1 MLVSLLLVY
10 LLDWGQFTNTAA
22 LRANRRIG
30 VLMSFRPIDQ
40 MISRVEKSESDYS
53 LFFEL
58 LYAGELI
65 TKMTT
70 AAFVASIEDDREG
83 HRYRMLHAL
92 VRADGIGEWAGK
104 LDEAIVGPASQ
115 HLASDLVNDRR
126 IFTERVGKDAWQHE
140 VVRHL
145 HQVLSS
151 IVPNTQP
158 MGDKVGLRAWFPMFA
173 ELRNKTRGH
182 GAITA
187 ATCAR
192 LAHTLRTSIK
202 LLALQNP
209 IFQRPW
215 AYLHRNLSGKYNVAL
230 IGGDRAAFGVLTS
243 AAAIKSENLPNGVY
257 ISVGRPRRV
266 ELVHSDLDV
275 ADYYLPNGAFDG
287 KTYELH
293 SLITD
298 SRLQGDA
305 TPYLPVAGARPPS
318 ETEGKGEL
326 DVVGQAF
333 TNMPSVPRGYVRRP
347 QLESEVL
354 TLLANDRHPIVTL
367 VGRGGIGKTSVTLSV
382 LHDIALTTRY
392 QVIVWFSGR
401 DIDLTM
407 TGPKVVQ
414 PRVLAEREIAEEYR
428 SLVNAS
434 TVGPTGKIS
443 ALETMAEHMRRSP
456 IGPTLFVF
464 DNFETVRNPVDLFH
478 WIDTNIRLPS
488 KVVITSRFREFKAD
502 FPVEVLGMERTEA
515 EDLISQTAGALEIQD
530 LIGSKQREQIIDESD
545 GHPYV
550 IKIILGEIANTG
562 TFSKPSNMIIRKEE
576 ILDALFD
583 RTYSSLSPMAVRIF
597 LTLSG
602 WHSLVPQ
609 LAVEAAF
616 LRYGSEAGDP
626 VAAIDELVRVSL
638 IERARAPDN
647 TDFLGVPLAAALFG
661 AKKLQVNPQRQLI
674 DNDVRFLQDV
684 GATSITGIKEGIRP
698 RMIAFFQR
706 IAKRISAQTASLD
719 EMRPVLEFVARS
731 YHPAWLLLAEMQR
744 EFTGTGGLDKS
755 AHYLRCFLEEEAPGP
770 DAQAAW
776 QQLIALYRIKGDV
789 VGACSAFVRA
799 ADISDPPLYQIT
811 SVANWLNGERELI
824 EKMDVPERGALFKPM
839 ARLLEGHIKIASAT
853 DLSRLAWLHLHAGD
867 GRRALEVA
875 ELGLKRDSENRH
887 CLSLVDKLT
896 QA

>member
-1 MLVSLLLVY
+1 M
-10 LLDWGQFTNTAA
+10 
-22 LRANRRIG
+22 
-30 VLMSFRPIDQ
+30 DQ
-40 MISRVEKSESDYS
+40 MLSRVQKTGDSDYS

-58 LYAGELI
+58 LYTGELI
-65 TKMTT
+65 TKLTV

-83 HRYRMLHAL
+83 HRYRILHTL

-104 LDEAIVGPASQ
+104 LDEAVSGPASQ
-115 HLASDLVNDRR
+115 HLASDLDDDRR
-126 IFTERVGKDAWQHE
+126 IFTERVGKDTWQYE
-140 VVRHL
+140 TVRHL

-151 IVPNTQP
+151 IGPNTQSLS
-158 MGDKVGLRAWFPMFA
+158 DRVGLRAWFPMFA

-192 LAHTLRTSIK
+192 LAQSLETSIR
-202 LLALQNP
+202 LLALHNP

-215 AYLHRNLSGKYNVAL
+215 AFLHRNLSGKYNVAS
-230 IGGDRAAFGVLTS
+230 IGGNGGAFKALTS
-243 AAAIKSENLPNGVY
+243 ASATKGENLQNGVY

-275 ADYYLPNGAFDG
+275 ADFYVPNGAFDG

-305 TPYLPVAGARPPS
+305 TPYLAAAGSRPPS

-326 DVVGQAF
+326 GVVGQVF
-333 TNMPSVPRGYVRRP
+333 TNMPNVPSGYVTRP

-354 TLLANDRHPIVTL
+354 NILANDRHPIVTL
-367 VGRGGIGKTSVTLSV
+367 VGRGGIGKTSLTLSV
-382 LHDIALTTRY
+382 LHNIARTTRY
-392 QVIVWFSGR
+392 QVIVWFSAR

-414 PRVLAEREIAEEYR
+414 PKVLAERDIAEEYR
-428 SLVNAS
+428 SLIDAP
-434 TVGPTGKIS
+434 TAGPAGKIS
-443 ALETMAEHMRRSP
+443 ALATMTEHMRKSP
-456 IGPTLFVF
+456 IGSTLFVF

-478 WIDTNIRLPS
+478 WVDTNIRLPN

-502 FPVEVLGMERTEA
+502 FPIEVLGMEHREA
-515 EDLISQTAGALEIQD
+515 EGLIAQTATALEISD
-530 LIGSKQREQIIDESD
+530 LIGSKQRDQIIDESD

-562 TFSKPSNMIIRKEE
+562 TFAKPSNMIIRKEE

-638 IERARAPDN
+638 IERTRAPDN
-647 TDFLGVPLAAALFG
+647 TDFIGVPLAAALFG
-661 AKKLQVNPQRQLI
+661 AKKLQVSPQRQLI

-684 GATSITGIKEGIRP
+684 GATSVTGIKEGIKP

-706 IAKRISAQTASLD
+706 IAKRISAGTASFD

-744 EFTGTGGLDKS
+744 EFASGGRLDMS
-755 AHYLRCFLEEEAPGP
+755 AHYLRNFLEEEPAGP
-770 DAQAAW
+770 EAQAAW
-776 QQLIALYRIKGDV
+776 HQLIALYRMQADV

-799 ADISDPPLYQIT
+799 AEISNPPLYQIT
-811 SVANWLNGERELI
+811 SMANWLNGERDLI
-824 EKMDVPERGALFKPM
+824 DKMDVPERGALFKPM
-839 ARLLEGHIKIASAT
+839 ARLLEGHIKAASAT
-853 DLSRLAWLHLHAGD
+853 DLSKLAWLHLHAGD

-875 ELGLKRDSENRH
+875 ELGLKREPENRH
-887 CLSLVDKLT
+887 CQSLVDRLT
-896 QA
+896 ES